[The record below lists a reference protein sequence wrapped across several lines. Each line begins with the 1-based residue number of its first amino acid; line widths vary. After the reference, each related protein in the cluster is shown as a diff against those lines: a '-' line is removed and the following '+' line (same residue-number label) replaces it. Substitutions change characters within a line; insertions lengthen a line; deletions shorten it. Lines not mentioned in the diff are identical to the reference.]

1 MIKSKSLIL
10 LFPMMTTLVSLLV
23 GLEVFNSK
31 IVLAKPIKSP
41 IIKGQCGRKQKCET
55 LFKQLTKLY
64 PEYIEGHKKQCPA
77 NKIIGLEVFDENTKV
92 SLTCWDAKKLKDGS
106 RRGLSLGG
114 LPTPGNED
122 KFLAPLP
129 TDPPYAKYLQE
140 KYSNQVKKAQFK
152 CATNWGAFNF
162 LISEDK
168 KFIELQC
175 YFQDGVVFI
184 DDNNDWVRN
193 GESRGAGVDE
203 ILGTFPLPT
212 ANK

>member
-1 MIKSKSLIL
+1 
-10 LFPMMTTLVSLLV
+10 
-23 GLEVFNSK
+23 
-31 IVLAKPIKSP
+31 
-41 IIKGQCGRKQKCET
+41 
-55 LFKQLTKLY
+55 
-64 PEYIEGHKKQCPA
+64 
-77 NKIIGLEVFDENTKV
+77 
-92 SLTCWDAKKLKDGS
+92 
-106 RRGLSLGG
+106 LGIFFRG

-152 CATNWGAFNF
+152 CATNWGTFNF

-175 YFQDGVVFI
+175 YFRGGVVFI

-212 ANK
+212 ENK

>member
-1 MIKSKSLIL
+1 
-10 LFPMMTTLVSLLV
+10 MMTTLVNLLV
-23 GLEVFNSK
+23 GLEVLNSK

-41 IIKGQCGRKQKCET
+41 IIKGKCGRKQKCKT

-64 PEYIEGHKKQCPA
+64 PEYIEGYKKQCPA
-77 NKIIGLEVFDENTKV
+77 NKIIGLEVFDEKKKV
-92 SLTCWDAKKLKDGS
+92 SLTCWDAKKLNDGS
-106 RRGLSLGG
+106 RWGYSLGK
-114 LPTPGNED
+114 LPTPRNED
-122 KFLAPLP
+122 KFLTPLP

-175 YFQDGVVFI
+175 YFQGGVGFT
-184 DDNNDWVRN
+184 DDN
-193 GESRGAGVDE
+193 GVSWRR
-203 ILGTFPLPT
+203 FR
-212 ANK
+212 

>member
-1 MIKSKSLIL
+1 MIKSKNLIL

-41 IIKGQCGRKQKCET
+41 IIKGQCGGKQKCET

-64 PEYIEGHKKQCPA
+64 PEYIEGYKKRCPA

-106 RRGLSLGG
+106 RWGLSLGG

-152 CATNWGAFNF
+152 CATNWGTFNF

-175 YFQDGVVFI
+175 YFQGGVVFI

>member
-1 MIKSKSLIL
+1 MISFKNLIL
-10 LFPMMTTLVSLLV
+10 LFPMMTTLVNLLV
-23 GLEVFNSK
+23 GLEVLNSK
-31 IVLAKPIKSP
+31 IVLAKPLKSP

-64 PEYIEGHKKQCPA
+64 PEYIEGYKKQCPA
-77 NKIIGLEVFDENTKV
+77 NKIIGLEVFDEKKKV
-92 SLTCWDAKKLKDGS
+92 SLTCWDAKKLNDGS
-106 RRGLSLGG
+106 RWGYSLGK

-122 KFLAPLP
+122 KFLTPLP

-175 YFQDGVVFI
+175 YFQGGVGFI
-184 DDNNDWVRN
+184 DDNNDWVKD
-193 GESRGAGVDE
+193 GETRGAGVDE